1 MYKIPFSVYDFFAYL
16 FSGAIVLAAVDY
28 VGGTGVLIQKD
39 VGLFLGVAFVV
50 FAYVAGQIVA
60 HISSALFEQLFIM
73 RFLSRPRYY
82 SWVIGPVGWSG
93 GGSFRSIISRYQR
106 VFENE

>member
-82 SWVIGPVGWSG
+82 SWVISPVGES
-93 GGSFRSIISRYQR
+93 
-106 VFENE
+106 